1 MQKCTVR
8 SIFWQFISSCNTI
21 GTSIGVSEPLHVH
34 MQVNTWKEEP
44 SHQMILVDNDSEGAI
59 LVEQIQGTNDNKK
72 SLDINF
78 DNSQHVH
85 VQLTLITG
93 DRHHMCCNFA

>member
-1 MQKCTVR
+1 
-8 SIFWQFISSCNTI
+8 
-21 GTSIGVSEPLHVH
+21 
-34 MQVNTWKEEP
+34 
-44 SHQMILVDNDSEGAI
+44 MILVDNDSEGAI